1 MKIGP
6 LDLVGILAR
15 HRVAPNML
23 MLIMA
28 VVGVWAINQL
38 NVRFFPRFDLQ
49 LIVVSVAWSGAS
61 AEDVET
67 SLVAPLE
74 NELRNVADLKEMTSV
89 SRDGNGTIY
98 LEFPEQINIDEAVD
112 EVKQYVDQGT
122 GALPADAETPNVQKI
137 IAYDDIMRLA
147 LVGGSMQELRRLA
160 RAFEIELAALGVAKV
175 DVQGL
180 PREEIQVLADRHRL
194 SDIGATVRDLGAA
207 ITAQNRDASAGSVD
221 LGASEKRLRALA
233 KSEDLFGLSE
243 LPVGDGALRLGDLAE
258 ITRTTAKG
266 QKSQLFD
273 GRPSVEL
280 QLRRRAQDNTLQSAK
295 AIHQWLEEK
304 RAELPPGVELIAH
317 DERWKLV
324 QSRLNLLLKNG
335 WQGLV
340 LVLLVLFIFLNG
352 RVAFW
357 VGAGIPAVFL
367 GTLFVMQML
376 GGSINM
382 ISMFALI
389 MATGIVVD
397 DAIVV
402 GENAMHE
409 FEKGRPPLT
418 AAVSGARA
426 MVAPVVASTFTT
438 IASFLPLFVIGGIIG
453 SIIYDIPFVIVCI
466 LLAALFE
473 CFFIL
478 PGHLYRAFSSIRT
491 DTTSFVRKKLEDGFV
506 YFQNHIFRPLATF
519 AVRYRAAT
527 VAACLGMVIFSVSL
541 FAGGLVKYRFFPG
554 AELSTLRANI
564 TFISGTP
571 ASAVRDYVGE
581 LIAALRRAEEDF
593 PNETNLTKH
602 IVVRYGTGGTRDF
615 PRSGDEYAQVL
626 VELSDPQMRQAA
638 ASEIGRAWEKHAP
651 QAEGLEL
658 LNMRG
663 ERGGPPGEDLEVR
676 LSGDDIN
683 NIKAAALEVQ
693 EAFRGIPGVSQAR
706 DDTPYGKSQ
715 ITFEL
720 STLGRAAGLNTR
732 DVAVQLR
739 DALDGY
745 KAQTFYE
752 GVDEIEVRVMQTGAE
767 EGGNLS
773 SFQVRLPGGGYAA
786 LADIAELSPRPGF
799 DTITRV
805 GGQPAI
811 NVAGDVDFAVV
822 DDLQGLISSLEEG
835 QVREIADRHGVSFS
849 FEGQQADQRQTVD
862 DMKTG
867 LIMALVFIYITLV
880 WVFSS
885 WSAPAVIMLTMPL
898 GFIGSAVGHWIM
910 GADMSILSFFGIFA
924 LMGII
929 VNDSI
934 VLMRYYQDLHARHP
948 DAEPDELIID
958 TACRRL
964 RAVLVT
970 SLTTIGGLLPLMFEK
985 STQAQF
991 LIPMAISIC
1000 FGLAFATVLIL
1011 LFTPACLSYHQSIVR
1026 FFQKKPVEQTAS

>member
-23 MLIMA
+23 MLMMA
-28 VVGVWAINQL
+28 IVGVWAINQL

-74 NELRNVADLKEMTSV
+74 NELRNVADLKEMRSV

-122 GALPADAETPNVQKI
+122 GALPADAEAPNVQKI
-137 IAYDDIMRLA
+137 VAYDDIMRLA
-147 LVGGSMQELRRLA
+147 IVGGSMQELRRLA
-160 RAFEIELAALGVAKV
+160 RGFELELAALGVAKV
-175 DVQGL
+175 DIQGL

-194 SDIGATVRDLGAA
+194 SEIGATVRDLGAA
-207 ITAQNRDASAGSVD
+207 IAAQNRDASAGSVD

-243 LPVGDGALRLGDLAE
+243 LPVGDGTLRLSDLAE

-280 QLRRRAQDNTLQSAK
+280 QLRRRAQDNTLQSAES
-295 AIHQWLEEK
+295 IHKWLEEK
-304 RAELPPGVELIAH
+304 RAELPPGVEIIAH

-340 LVLLVLFIFLNG
+340 LVLLVLFLFLNG

-357 VGAGIPAVFL
+357 VGAGIPAVFM

-389 MATGIVVD
+389 MATGIIVD

-418 AAVSGARA
+418 AAVAGARA

-478 PGHLYRAFSSIRT
+478 PGHLYRAFENIRAGKT
-491 DTTSFVRKKLEDGFV
+491 GVVRQKLENGFLS
-506 YFQNHIFRPLATF
+506 FQNQIFRPLATF
-519 AVRYRAAT
+519 AVRYRAVT
-527 VAACLGMVIFSVSL
+527 VAGCLGMVIFSVAL

-554 AELSTLRANI
+554 AELSTLRASVV
-564 TFISGTP
+564 FISGTP
-571 ASAVRDYVGE
+571 ASAVQDYIGE
-581 LIAALRRAEEDF
+581 LIASLRRAEADF
-593 PNETNLTKH
+593 PDETKLTKH
-602 IVVRYGTGGTRDF
+602 IVVRYGTGGSRDF
-615 PRSGDEYAQVL
+615 PLSGDEYAQVL
-626 VELSDPQMRQAA
+626 VELTDPQSRKAL

-651 QAEGLEL
+651 QAEGLEQ

-676 LSGDDIN
+676 LSGSDIN
-683 NIKAAALEVQ
+683 NIKAAALEVRDV
-693 EAFRGIPGVSQAR
+693 FSGIPGVSQAR

-720 STLGRAAGLNTR
+720 STLGRAAGLTTR
-732 DVAVQLR
+732 DVAAQLR

-752 GVDEIEVRVMQTGAE
+752 GADEIEVRVMQTGAE

-786 LADIAELSPRPGF
+786 LADIAELRPRPGF
-799 DTITRV
+799 DNITRAS
-805 GGQPAI
+805 GQPAI

-822 DDLQGLISSLEEG
+822 EDLQGLINSLRQG
-835 QVREIADRHGVSFS
+835 QVREIADRYGVSFS
-849 FEGQQADQRQTVD
+849 FEGQQADQRQTID

-867 LIMALVFIYITLV
+867 LIMALAFIYITLV
-880 WVFSS
+880 WVFAS
-885 WSAPAVIMLTMPL
+885 WSAPVVIMLTMPL

-910 GADMSILSFFGIFA
+910 GADMSILSFFGVFA

-934 VLMRYYQDLHARHP
+934 VLMRYYQELHTRHP
-948 DAEPDELIID
+948 DVDPDELIID

-1011 LFTPACLSYHQSIVR
+1011 LFTPACLSYHQSVVR
-1026 FFQKKPVEQTAS
+1026 FFQKKPVAQPAS